1 MMKEVVD
8 GCGLKR
14 IVYHEIR
21 GLSATLYKHFYPE
34 SEVQALMTHESINT
48 TRGYFEEEDLP
59 FDEITIAHDIA
70 PWESNV

>member
-1 MMKEVVD
+1 
-8 GCGLKR
+8 
-14 IVYHEIR
+14 
-21 GLSATLYKHFYPE
+21 
-34 SEVQALMTHESINT
+34 VQALMTHESINT